1 MSIHTEGKA
10 HHLIYPLH
18 RSQAH
23 NRIKFTFFRYMKNS
37 LHAHSI
43 FCCYNELTIK
53 LKENIQMFKKTSIA
67 ITVALLVSACGS
79 TDKTV
84 ANASATSI
92 EKTKISAATAQDV
105 SESEKVNAFF
115 ERIFEESVARSP
127 ESLTFLGRK
136 DRGDEWNDL
145 SQAYADESLEITK
158 KNLAELKSFDKSK
171 LDEATALSYDLLVQ
185 SLEEEIADSKWRL
198 YNYPVNQMFGKHSGV
213 VSMMINQ
220 HRVNDLKDAENYIA
234 RLNGVKAHFDQLI
247 EGIEARTAANIIPP
261 KFVFPHVI
269 RDSKNII
276 KGAPFDDGE
285 PSALL
290 ADFTKKITALANK
303 EDSGISAEKQA
314 ELISQATDALINSVQ
329 PAYEN
334 LVAHLTELETKAT
347 TDDGV
352 WKWKDGDEFFN
363 VALKRTTTTDLS
375 ADEIHEIGL
384 KEVARIHDEMRVI
397 KDKVNFDGDLKAFMA
412 FMRDD
417 EQFYYANDEEGRARY
432 LREAT
437 ALIDGMKPKLD
448 DMFITKPKAD
458 LNVKAVEAF
467 REQSAGK
474 AFYQR
479 PSEDGTR
486 PGLYYANLYDM
497 KAMPTYQMEALAYH
511 EGIPGHHMQLAIQQE
526 LKGIPKFRKFGGYTA
541 YIEGWG
547 LYSEYLPK
555 EFGAYKDPYSD
566 FGRLAMELWRAC
578 RLVVDTGIHAK
589 KWTREE
595 GIAYYTENTPN
606 AVSDGVKMVERHI
619 VMPSQATA
627 YKIGMLKILE
637 LREAA
642 KETLG
647 EKFDIREY
655 HDEILKYGPLPLNVV
670 EAKVDAWVASKL

>member
-1 MSIHTEGKA
+1 V
-10 HHLIYPLH
+10 LH
-18 RSQAH
+18 RLVMAFILKAS
-23 NRIKFTFFRYMKNS
+23 NLFKES
-37 LHAHSI
+37 L
-43 FCCYNELTIK
+43 L
-53 LKENIQMFKKTSIA
+53 FKSYCA
-67 ITVALLVSACGS
+67 AAVAAVLFSSCTPSSEQTTNPAPEA
-79 TDKTV
+79 V
-84 ANASATSI
+84 AKQTPV
-92 EKTKISAATAQDV
+92 ATA
-105 SESEKVNAFF
+105 STESQRVNAFF
-115 ERIFEESVARSP
+115 ERVFEESVARYP
-127 ESLTFLGRK
+127 EYLTSLGRK
-136 DRGDEWNDL
+136 ERADEWNDL
-145 SQAYADESLEITK
+145 SEAYANESMQLTK
-158 KNLAELKSFDKSK
+158 QQLVELKAFDRNK
-171 LDEATALSYDLLVQ
+171 LDPATVLSYDLLVQ
-185 SLEEEIADSKWRL
+185 SMENDIADNKWRL
-198 YNYPVNQMFGKHSGV
+198 YNYPINQMFGRHSGV
-213 VSMMINQ
+213 VSLLINQ
-220 HRVNDLKDAENYIA
+220 HRIDSVQDAENYIT
-234 RLNGVKAHFDQLI
+234 RLEGVPKLFEQLI
-247 EGIEARTAANIIPP
+247 TNIEARTAANIIPP

-269 RDSKNII
+269 RDSNNII

-290 ADFTKKITALANK
+290 ADLTKKLQTLSEKEGSQLTDENKTRLLDAAILALNNAVK
-303 EDSGISAEKQA
+303 
-314 ELISQATDALINSVQ
+314 
-329 PAYEN
+329 PAYQK

-352 WKWKDGDEFFN
+352 WKWKNGDTFYN
-363 VALKRTTTTDLS
+363 VALKRTTTTDLT
-375 ADEIHEIGL
+375 AAQIHEIGL

-397 KDKVNFDGDLKAFMA
+397 KDKVNFEGDLQAFMQ

-417 EQFYYANDEEGRARY
+417 DQFYYPNTDEGKARY

-437 ALIDGMKPKLD
+437 ALIDDMKLKLD
-448 DMFITKPKAD
+448 GMFITQPKAD

-526 LKGIPKFRKFGGYTA
+526 LQDVPKFRKFGGYTA

-555 EFGAYKDPYSD
+555 EFGAYQDPYSD

-589 KWTREE
+589 KWTREQ

-637 LREAA
+637 LRTMA
-642 KETLG
+642 KTKLG
-647 EKFDIREY
+647 DKFDIREY
-655 HDEILKYGPLPLNVV
+655 HDEILKYGPLPLNIV
-670 EAKVDAWVASKL
+670 ETKVNDWIATKLAI